1 MVKFLRDVKIELSK
15 VTYPSRD
22 EVVRLTLLVIVMS
35 IIIGAYMGALDYA
48 FTLFLE
54 YVVG

>member
-15 VTYPSRD
+15 VTYPERD
-22 EVVRLTLLVIVMS
+22 EVIRLTALVIVIS
-35 IIIGAYMGALDYA
+35 VAIGAYLGALDYV

-54 YVVG
+54 YIIG